1 MNNLEKQAT
10 QDTQDEDL
18 RRNYSVHSIKIQ
30 VHLYVAIH
38 RNHTNE
44 KLCITYTTLQLSNN
58 IFNNLQKYI
67 NDNMAKYHIIYN
79 YTKKILI
86 AKKTEDTKGV
96 IKIPEA
102 VNRRTDNTMAKRE
115 SDFSAYYIQH
125 NYL

>member
-1 MNNLEKQAT
+1 
-10 QDTQDEDL
+10 
-18 RRNYSVHSIKIQ
+18 
-30 VHLYVAIH
+30 
-38 RNHTNE
+38 
-44 KLCITYTTLQLSNN
+44 
-58 IFNNLQKYI
+58 
-67 NDNMAKYHIIYN
+67 MAKYHIIYN

-115 SDFSAYYIQH
+115 SYFSAYYIQH

>member
-1 MNNLEKQAT
+1 MPE
-10 QDTQDEDL
+10 
-18 RRNYSVHSIKIQ
+18 
-30 VHLYVAIH
+30 HLSYGICSLV
-38 RNHTNE
+38 
-44 KLCITYTTLQLSNN
+44 S
-58 IFNNLQKYI
+58 
-67 NDNMAKYHIIYN
+67 
-79 YTKKILI
+79 ILI